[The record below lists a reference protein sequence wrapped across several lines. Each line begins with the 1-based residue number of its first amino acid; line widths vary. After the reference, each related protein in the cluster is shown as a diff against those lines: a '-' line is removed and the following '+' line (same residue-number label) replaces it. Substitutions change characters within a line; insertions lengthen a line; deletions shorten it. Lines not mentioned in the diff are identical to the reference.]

1 MVACQP
7 YHVHFVGSGDQSEM
21 EVIKEAS
28 LLIELSGML
37 KISQSQ
43 IMENIAQAKIFFPIF
58 PRPHL
63 AAQ

>member
-1 MVACQP
+1 
-7 YHVHFVGSGDQSEM
+7 M

-28 LLIELSGML
+28 LLIELTGML

-43 IMENIAQAKIFFPIF
+43 IIENIAQAKIFFPIF